1 MYAMKKIGHIL
12 TLTLSFSYLG
22 ILNSAQASGGYSSRM
37 AVPRAGVEKSQID
50 REKFSLGQRVF
61 AGKVNSGQGD
71 ATAQKTKLTELQ
83 SLLPT
88 KLAKEKDLCS
98 LAGKLSPEQLGA
110 LDYFVTQRYGKGK

>member
-1 MYAMKKIGHIL
+1 MKKIGYLL

-22 ILNSAQASGGYSSRM
+22 IMNSAQASGGYSARM
-37 AVPRAGVEKSQID
+37 ALPRTGVEKSQVD
-50 REKFSLGQRVF
+50 REKFSLGQRIF

-71 ATAQKTKLTELQ
+71 ASAQKAKLTDLQ
-83 SLLPT
+83 SLLPA

-98 LAGKLSPEQLGA
+98 LAGKLSPEQLNA